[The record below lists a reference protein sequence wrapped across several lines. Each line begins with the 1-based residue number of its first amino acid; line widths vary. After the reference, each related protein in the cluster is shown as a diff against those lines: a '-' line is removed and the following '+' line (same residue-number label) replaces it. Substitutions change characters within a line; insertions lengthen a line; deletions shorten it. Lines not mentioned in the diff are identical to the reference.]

1 MGWFKCDDD
10 FITNAKVGRAVAQA
24 DDADR
29 VFHAL
34 LCLHSRF
41 GSGGLIPAS
50 HCDPDGLRIEASA
63 TLGRV
68 SAKKIAGAIDACVNV
83 GLLARDGQ
91 AIRLCGYDEEFMP
104 ECSRCH
110 QPNPEPSHG
119 TCPSCREKKTA
130 ARRQRAAAAL
140 RESDG
145 ADEGMEGHAPSARAS
160 ARTAK
165 RLLDRTGQDR
175 TGQEETGRMD
185 GRMDGWV
192 LCSQE
197 QSGEGVRTRSPGP
210 PLTARSVL
218 GAIVK
223 EAGRG

>member
-145 ADEGMEGHAPSARAS
+145 ADEGMPPLPAPLPVLPNACW
-160 ARTAK
+160 
-165 RLLDRTGQDR
+165 TGQDR
-175 TGQEETGRMD
+175 TGQDRKRQEEW
-185 GRMDGWV
+185 MDGWMA
-192 LCSQE
+192 
-197 QSGEGVRTRSPGP
+197 GF
-210 PLTARSVL
+210 SVL
-218 GAIVK
+218 RNRAARGYVPGVL
-223 EAGRG
+223 GRP